1 MAIAAAIAKFDGRAM
16 EMGFLRWAFA
26 LPALF
31 NSAPEDYAECVPG
44 WAKYLSVLDNT
55 FGVCWLARIKPSR
68 IIYLGQQNPN
78 RAAFSVQISV
88 LGRLRHG
95 PVSDACTYGQILP
108 GTNTSSAKS
117 GTMAL
122 NTRTGRLERPSRP
135 PSHIMPVRQRIS
147 TAVLSPFQHDL
158 IADQKATR
166 RASQVR
172 RPIFQ
177 LWTIHSAYSGRWSAH
192 LLH

>member
-1 MAIAAAIAKFDGRAM
+1 MAIAAAIAKFDGPAM
-16 EMGFLRWAFA
+16 EMEFLRWAFA

-55 FGVCWLARIKPSR
+55 FCVCWLARIKPSR
-68 IIYLGQQNPN
+68 IIYVGQQNPN

-88 LGRLRHG
+88 LGHLRHG

-108 GTNTSSAKS
+108 GTNTRSAKS
-117 GTMAL
+117 GTMAR
-122 NTRTGRLERPSRP
+122 NTRTRRLARPSRP

-147 TAVLSPFQHDL
+147 SFSAVLSPFQHYL

-177 LWTIHSAYSGRWSAH
+177 LWAIHSAYSGRW
-192 LLH
+192 